1 MKMRKMMYA
10 LLVSMVAVSML
21 AGCGDKKS
29 NSGDSNQPAANE
41 STNNGS
47 TNNAAGS
54 EAAAGQ
60 IAKIGLGHITSIGSS
75 KDMEGDT
82 MATAQVDTTIVAAA
96 FDKDGKVVKIEIDN
110 AQSKVSYDKDMQ
122 VATDLNAE
130 NKTKVELGDEYGM
143 KKASTIGKEWNEQA
157 KALGDWM
164 VGKSIDEIKAMK
176 TKKKDDHHP
185 AVPDEADLSST
196 VTMNVSDFI
205 EGVTEAYDNAV
216 DVQAGA
222 EKLGLGTDISI
233 AKSKGLS
240 SKDGQEVLP
249 AAEVNTVMVV
259 TAFDKDGKVAGT
271 IIDNAQTKVNFDK
284 DGKVTSDKN
293 AEIKTKVELGDEYGM
308 KKASSIGKD
317 WYEQAKALG
326 DWMVGK
332 SVDEIKGMKTKQKDE
347 AHPAV
352 PDEADLTSSVTISV
366 QDYIAGLVESY
377 DNAK

>member
-1 MKMRKMMYA
+1 MYA